1 MKVTKKINFKE
12 LRDKGANAL
21 DIKDDEVIQLDAKK
35 GMLCIVTQE
44 YLLKLIDIENDSKFN
59 WVTSQKDLGAKITG
73 SVNYLQNTDE
83 QSSLDLGMKGF
94 MNSIK
99 QDQKFGARANGLN
112 KPKILGANISE
123 LLKGNAPK
131 KLEDR
136 VEELENIV
144 KDLLLNKEENNG
156 KGKI

>member
-44 YLLKLIDIENDSKFN
+44 YLLKLIDIENESKFN
-59 WVTSQKDLGAKITG
+59 WATSKQDLGAQITG
-73 SVNYLQNTDE
+73 SVNYLNNTESDGG
-83 QSSLDLGMKGF
+83 LGRGMKGF
-94 MNSIK
+94 MNSIN
-99 QDQKFGARANGLN
+99 QDQKFEANGLN
-112 KPKILGANISE
+112 KPKVLGANISS
-123 LLKGNAPK
+123 LLKGSAPK

-136 VEELENIV
+136 VDELENIV

-156 KGKI
+156 KGEI